1 MNIVESII
9 LGVIQG
15 ITEFLPISSTG
26 HLTLAGKLMG
36 LISDSHPEAWTS
48 FIAVIQLGTLASILV
63 YFREDIK
70 NILTMFTK
78 ESLFE
83 RKSFREQSLHSRL
96 GWLIIIGTIPVVV
109 IGLLFKQQI
118 EGVFTKNL
126 YVIAVSL
133 IALAV
138 LLAVAEKVASHRKE
152 ISEVGWLDAVIVGI
166 AQAFALIP
174 GSSRSG
180 TTLTGGLFVGMNR
193 EAAARFSFLL
203 SIPAIFASG
212 LLELYRGIQDGH
224 RFDRGGELC
233 RCNGRLGDQRLL
245 RDRFSSEVSEKKHD
259 VSFRLLSDRA
269 RRTDPGPA
277 RYRQDRAID
286 LTPIHEEG
294 LPMYEKKPWLK
305 FYGDVPESIDY
316 PRVTMYEALMQTVGA
331 VSGRHRLRFLRHHLH
346 LPAVR
351 RRRSTGAPMRWPPS
365 G

>member
-1 MNIVESII
+1 VSIGESII

-63 YFREDIK
+63 YFRKDIK
-70 NILTMFTK
+70 DILTMFAK
-78 ESLFE
+78 ENLLE
-83 RKSFREQSLHSRL
+83 RKSFREQSFHSRL

-109 IGLLFKQQI
+109 VGLLFKRQI

-203 SIPAIFASG
+203 SIPAILASG
-212 LLELYRGIQDGH
+212 LLELYQAFKMGIDST
-224 RFDRGGELC
+224 GGA
-233 RCNGRLGDQRLL
+233 NYAVATI
-245 RDRFSSEVSEKKHD
+245 VSGI
-259 VSFRLLSDRA
+259 S
-269 RRTDPGPA
+269 G
-277 RYRQDRAID
+277 YCAID
-286 LTPIHEEG
+286 FL
-294 LPMYEKKPWLK
+294 LK
-305 FYGDVPESIDY
+305 YLRKNTTFIFVYYRIALGALILVLLITDKIVP
-316 PRVTMYEALMQTVGA
+316 
-331 VSGRHRLRFLRHHLH
+331 
-346 LPAVR
+346 
-351 RRRSTGAPMRWPPS
+351 
-365 G
+365 